1 MWHSDDP
8 FEMMF
13 LLKPARKD
21 SDVTKKNNSQVET
34 QTVSQ

>member
-13 LLKPARKD
+13 LLKPVRKY